1 MLYLSSIVE
10 SPSRHRSIYFFMDL
24 VSVPASRRHLTIFT
38 QPKSSSEN
46 CLILF
51 LSLWTNG
58 KKPHFAQNLNVCSDI
73 SSFWATSFILYII
86 IIPLVLK
93 TGGNYI
99 AISACLYY
107 LQILSFRVFCI
118 SFMISSFVR

>member
-86 IIPLVLK
+86 
-93 TGGNYI
+93 Y
-99 AISACLYY
+99 S
-107 LQILSFRVFCI
+107 
-118 SFMISSFVR
+118 SSFKNGRKLLCNFRLPILFANSFFQSILYIFYDKFFC